1 MISLPSAVRAFV
13 CTRAVD
19 MRKGFDG
26 LSGLVEQ
33 CFRQDLLDG
42 HLFLFVNRRRDR
54 IKVLYF
60 DHDGL
65 AIWYKRLEAGSFQWP
80 EPDGSDGVEVDPVRL
95 AMILSGIDL
104 ATARR
109 RKRFR
114 PAGRGAPEIGR
125 DSPGRDS
132 HDIKDRV

>member
-1 MISLPSAVRAFV
+1 MISLPSAVRAFL

-19 MRKGFDG
+19 MRKSFDG
-26 LSGLVEQ
+26 LSGLVEE

-65 AIWYKRLEAGSFQWP
+65 AIWYKRLEVGSFQV
-80 EPDGSDGVEVDPVRL
+80 PDSAGRDGIELDPAGL

-104 ATARR
+104 DTARR
-109 RKRFR
+109 RERFR
-114 PAGRGAPEIGR
+114 HPAAAPEETSENHRKSICMT
-125 DSPGRDS
+125 
-132 HDIKDRV
+132 

>member
-1 MISLPSAVRAFV
+1 MISLPSAVRAFL

-19 MRKGFDG
+19 MRKSFDG
-26 LSGLVEQ
+26 LSGLVEE

-65 AIWYKRLEAGSFQWP
+65 AIWYKRLEVGSFQV
-80 EPDGSDGVEVDPVRL
+80 PDSAGRDGIELDPAGL

-104 ATARR
+104 DTARR

-114 PAGRGAPEIGR
+114 HPAAAPEETSENHRKSICMT
-125 DSPGRDS
+125 
-132 HDIKDRV
+132 